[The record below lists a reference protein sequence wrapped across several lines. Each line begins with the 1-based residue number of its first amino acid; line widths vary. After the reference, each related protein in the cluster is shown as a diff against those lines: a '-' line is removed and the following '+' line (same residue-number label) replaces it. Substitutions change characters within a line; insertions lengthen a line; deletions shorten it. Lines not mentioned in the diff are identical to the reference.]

1 MARRV
6 PGRSIGSSFLKKYL
20 MMYKADALIR
30 MRYIMPSKSPAIDAL
45 VAERLSLL
53 GERIRRHRKLQK
65 VSAAAAAEA
74 AGMSRLTLAR
84 IERGTP
90 SVTIG
95 AYLGA
100 LSALGLDL
108 DLIDPSTRAA
118 GAEAPAALPAR
129 IRLADYPALERL
141 AWQLGGVDDLA
152 PADALALYERNWRHV
167 DVDALDDRERALIR
181 RLAAALGGGR
191 LLV

>member
-1 MARRV
+1 
-6 PGRSIGSSFLKKYL
+6 
-20 MMYKADALIR
+20 
-30 MRYIMPSKSPAIDAL
+30 MPSKSPAIDAL

-108 DLIDPSTRAA
+108 DLVDPST
-118 GAEAPAALPAR
+118 GAPGAPTPGALPTR
-129 IRLADYPALERL
+129 IRLADYPALKRL

-167 DVDALDDRERALIR
+167 DVDALDDRERTLIR